1 MRGRIAGLAA
11 CVGVLVSMAA
21 GEAHAAPPPLDDVA
35 AVRAALQSA
44 AMPISTRTAQSIT
57 TTIERV
63 ATGTPRYN
71 YFPRSVHL
79 VEGTAQP
86 FLYDTTAADCLPAG
100 FGEQNDSV
108 GIARAIAGPAVDENL
123 PVPVIPPG
131 KVNVFFSGINTAMS
145 SPLQADL
152 VEVAWLNLTTM
163 QSGRAP
169 LYQERPADYIVT
181 LSNTLETG
189 RGTIVFVVF
198 GSILDNTSR
207 ALPPCDYAPVVGVV
221 QA

>member
-86 FLYDTTAADCLPAG
+86 F
-100 FGEQNDSV
+100 
-108 GIARAIAGPAVDENL
+108 
-123 PVPVIPPG
+123 
-131 KVNVFFSGINTAMS
+131 
-145 SPLQADL
+145 
-152 VEVAWLNLTTM
+152 
-163 QSGRAP
+163 
-169 LYQERPADYIVT
+169 
-181 LSNTLETG
+181 
-189 RGTIVFVVF
+189 
-198 GSILDNTSR
+198 
-207 ALPPCDYAPVVGVV
+207 
-221 QA
+221 